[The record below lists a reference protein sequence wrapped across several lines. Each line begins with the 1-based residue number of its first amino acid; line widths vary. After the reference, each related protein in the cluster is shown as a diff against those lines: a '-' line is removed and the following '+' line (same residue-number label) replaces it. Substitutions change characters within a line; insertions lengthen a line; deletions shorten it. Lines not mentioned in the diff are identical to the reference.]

1 MVPTLPTHILT
12 YDIKYTFQLELFSCP
27 TEKREAT
34 PKLKLPAFL
43 AQEAKDCEF
52 LVLWLDCDKE
62 GENICFE
69 VMEAVRHQ
77 ININSPKVSMIE
89 YTKHLRPVFMES
101 FYMTGCPTS
110 GTELKLPEKP
120 NNRIIFV
127 VFAIY

>member
-1 MVPTLPTHILT
+1 M
-12 YDIKYTFQLELFSCP
+12 YCSQLELFSCP

-43 AQEAKDCEF
+43 ANEAKDCEF

-77 ININSPKVSMIE
+77 ININSPKVSAIIL
-89 YTKHLRPVFMES
+89 TVNKIKDD
-101 FYMTGCPTS
+101 
-110 GTELKLPEKP
+110 ELKKNTQITNSTGSIPT
-120 NNRIIFV
+120 
-127 VFAIY
+127 